1 MRDKRTRPAKSN
13 AGRTS
18 AFSVTQ
24 RDMEFGRYFLPTC
37 AICLFVI
44 WLLGAV
50 MA

>member
-1 MRDKRTRPAKSN
+1 MRDKDTRPAKNN
-13 AGRTS
+13 AGRNPS
-18 AFSVTQ
+18 SSLTQ